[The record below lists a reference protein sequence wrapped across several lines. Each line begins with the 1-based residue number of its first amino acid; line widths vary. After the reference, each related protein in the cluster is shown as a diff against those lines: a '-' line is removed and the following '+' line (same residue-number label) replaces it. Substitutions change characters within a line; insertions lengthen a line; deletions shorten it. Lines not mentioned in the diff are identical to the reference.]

1 MDKKYNFLKPIRN
14 RNLIRL
20 GRKADGGYV
29 VDKKVVE
36 STNFLITFGLGP
48 DWSFELDF
56 IKNNNQI
63 KIYMYDY
70 TLVAFLTLKKYGN
83 I

>member
-14 RNLIRL
+14 KNLIRL

-56 IKNNNQI
+56 IKSNKQI
-63 KIYMYDY
+63 KIFMYDY
-70 TLVAFLTLKKYGN
+70 LLVAFLTLKKYGN